1 MTRRLRTGRRRD
13 LQTAK
18 APLHIAQGNVGKGSA
33 QHTAFLQLCWV
44 QKADIILVQEPWVSI
59 DGQCKIN
66 THPGYNTY
74 VPVDSW
80 STTEDRPRVMT
91 YVRKGNRMDVQ
102 QLKPWQSRDLLAI
115 EADGIT
121 IVNVYKPDGARP
133 RALQLLYDFIPP
145 PNCIIGGDFN
155 SYYELWEPGVTT
167 HNDGNGIANW
177 AESNGLAFIGQ
188 IGVPTSRAG
197 HVIDLTFS
205 DIPFAS
211 ARATDDLL
219 VAKDHSAILIT
230 VPRQHIPRPPR
241 TTISVPDEKLE
252 TFAGLVGLGVTELP
266 YISTNA
272 MPEEID
278 QHTEHILKALVAALD
293 TAGTKSG
300 SKGHNAPWWT
310 EKCQQ
315 ALTRLRRAKRNIGSE
330 ELWKNCE
337 ERREFLG
344 TVRREKLEYWRRVI
358 DAVDSDQDL
367 YKVVNWHK
375 LGPNIKAPAL
385 NINGK
390 IIWENTAK
398 ADALRETLLERVTD
412 DEDLTDDP
420 FEVPVVPRAQL
431 PWQDHISLEEVTAAT
446 INVKSTSP
454 GTDGITVRLLKASW
468 EHIREHIRRLFEA
481 CLRTGYHP
489 VPLRTAEVVML
500 RKPDKKNYTDPRA
513 WRPIALLSCIG
524 KGLERLVARRMA
536 RIALQ
541 HTVISPQQAGALPT
555 RSATDLLACLVHE
568 IEHALENGMTAT
580 AVTLDVKGA
589 FDAALRRRLQL
600 RLRQQGWPTQL
611 IRFIGTFMENR
622 SARIRL
628 EETTTPVHAIKCG
641 LPQGSPVSPILFLLY
656 IADIFLDDPKLRFGY
671 ADDIALYRTSPSLE
685 ENAELLGK
693 DLTRVMDW
701 GKENKVALD
710 PKKGEVIHFSRRCK
724 GPAKTSAPDI
734 VSSKHNYTI
743 KPTDKPAVRW
753 LGVWFDRRL
762 KFSHHIQERVG
773 KANKLVQHLRNLSN
787 TKRGPPA
794 NLLRKAIITCVI
806 PVLLY
811 GAEAWYEGPT
821 KAPQHIA
828 HARLGNVATMQ
839 AEGINKIDETIRN
852 AIRAIM
858 PVWKTTPN
866 NTLYRDTGVPTARVA
881 LEDARH
887 RFGLRIQAVHK
898 DHPLA
903 ARAQREMWK
912 KRFHNRRSAGA
923 LKPPQTRLQR
933 ASMLPETFPR
943 PRQALGKR
951 LTAAVSVTNNRNKKE
966 AAKEFQ
972 QWQKDLPDT
981 HLVAFSDGSQDEK
994 GAVGWGYAIYRDGRK
1009 IAQGKGRLGIAEVF
1023 DGEAEGARNALKRAC
1038 QIDAGAQIH
1047 ICIDNTSVIAGLLG
1061 DAPTS
1066 SQDAFLEFQEI
1077 AQAVAVNVRWAP
1089 GHEDIEGNEEADR
1102 LAKEGTKM
1110 LMGNPSISATY
1121 AAAKRKIRETRD
1133 RHFRDWWQEALP
1145 RHRSYHALDLK
1156 TATLKCPR
1164 ELSLPRGTLHH
1175 LLACR
1180 STHGD
1185 FQSYHRRFNHKDATK
1200 CTCGR
1205 IKTPEHLVFCRKVQ
1219 RLRSQWPQLKKEP
1232 QNDREYWTEL
1242 IRQPERFAA
1251 FLEMTRFY
1259 EKICPNARTTQ
1270 TQSRTSESRPR
1281 TSQPMETQEQA
1292 SPS

>member
-1 MTRRLRTGRRRD
+1 
-13 LQTAK
+13 
-18 APLHIAQGNVGKGSA
+18 
-33 QHTAFLQLCWV
+33 
-44 QKADIILVQEPWVSI
+44 
-59 DGQCKIN
+59 
-66 THPGYNTY
+66 
-74 VPVDSW
+74 
-80 STTEDRPRVMT
+80 MT
-91 YVRKGNRMDVQ
+91 YVRKGNRVDVQ

-211 ARATDDLL
+211 ARVTDDLL

-293 TAGTKSG
+293 TAGTKSS

-367 YKVVNWHK
+367 
-375 LGPNIKAPAL
+375 
-385 NINGK
+385 
-390 IIWENTAK
+390 
-398 ADALRETLLERVTD
+398 
-412 DEDLTDDP
+412 
-420 FEVPVVPRAQL
+420 
-431 PWQDHISLEEVTAAT
+431 
-446 INVKSTSP
+446 
-454 GTDGITVRLLKASW
+454 
-468 EHIREHIRRLFEA
+468 
-481 CLRTGYHP
+481 
-489 VPLRTAEVVML
+489 
-500 RKPDKKNYTDPRA
+500 
-513 WRPIALLSCIG
+513 
-524 KGLERLVARRMA
+524 
-536 RIALQ
+536 
-541 HTVISPQQAGALPT
+541 
-555 RSATDLLACLVHE
+555 
-568 IEHALENGMTAT
+568 
-580 AVTLDVKGA
+580 
-589 FDAALRRRLQL
+589 
-600 RLRQQGWPTQL
+600 
-611 IRFIGTFMENR
+611 
-622 SARIRL
+622 
-628 EETTTPVHAIKCG
+628 
-641 LPQGSPVSPILFLLY
+641 
-656 IADIFLDDPKLRFGY
+656 
-671 ADDIALYRTSPSLE
+671 
-685 ENAELLGK
+685 
-693 DLTRVMDW
+693 VMDW
-701 GKENKVALD
+701 GKDNKVTLD

-852 AIRAIM
+852 AIRAIL

-912 KRFHNRRSAGA
+912 KRFHNRRPAGA

-981 HLVAFSDGSQDEK
+981 HLVAFSDGSQDER

-1164 ELSLPRGTLHH
+1164 ELSLSRGTLHH

>member
-1 MTRRLRTGRRRD
+1 
-13 LQTAK
+13 
-18 APLHIAQGNVGKGSA
+18 
-33 QHTAFLQLCWV
+33 
-44 QKADIILVQEPWVSI
+44 
-59 DGQCKIN
+59 
-66 THPGYNTY
+66 
-74 VPVDSW
+74 
-80 STTEDRPRVMT
+80 
-91 YVRKGNRMDVQ
+91 
-102 QLKPWQSRDLLAI
+102 
-115 EADGIT
+115 
-121 IVNVYKPDGARP
+121 
-133 RALQLLYDFIPP
+133 
-145 PNCIIGGDFN
+145 
-155 SYYELWEPGVTT
+155 
-167 HNDGNGIANW
+167 
-177 AESNGLAFIGQ
+177 
-188 IGVPTSRAG
+188 
-197 HVIDLTFS
+197 
-205 DIPFAS
+205 
-211 ARATDDLL
+211 
-219 VAKDHSAILIT
+219 
-230 VPRQHIPRPPR
+230 
-241 TTISVPDEKLE
+241 
-252 TFAGLVGLGVTELP
+252 
-266 YISTNA
+266 

-293 TAGTKSG
+293 TAGTKSS

-315 ALTRLRRAKRNIGSE
+315 ALIRLRRAKRNIGSE

-375 LGPNIKAPAL
+375 LRPNIKAPAL

-398 ADALRETLLERVTD
+398 ADALRKTLLERVTD

-420 FEVPVVPRAQL
+420 
-431 PWQDHISLEEVTAAT
+431 
-446 INVKSTSP
+446 
-454 GTDGITVRLLKASW
+454 
-468 EHIREHIRRLFEA
+468 
-481 CLRTGYHP
+481 
-489 VPLRTAEVVML
+489 
-500 RKPDKKNYTDPRA
+500 
-513 WRPIALLSCIG
+513 
-524 KGLERLVARRMA
+524 
-536 RIALQ
+536 
-541 HTVISPQQAGALPT
+541 
-555 RSATDLLACLVHE
+555 
-568 IEHALENGMTAT
+568 
-580 AVTLDVKGA
+580 
-589 FDAALRRRLQL
+589 
-600 RLRQQGWPTQL
+600 
-611 IRFIGTFMENR
+611 
-622 SARIRL
+622 
-628 EETTTPVHAIKCG
+628 
-641 LPQGSPVSPILFLLY
+641 
-656 IADIFLDDPKLRFGY
+656 
-671 ADDIALYRTSPSLE
+671 
-685 ENAELLGK
+685 
-693 DLTRVMDW
+693 
-701 GKENKVALD
+701 
-710 PKKGEVIHFSRRCK
+710 RRCK

-743 KPTDKPAVRW
+743 KPTDKPAVQW
-753 LGVWFDRRL
+753 LGIWFDRRL

-852 AIRAIM
+852 AIRAIL

-912 KRFHNRRSAGA
+912 KRFHNRRPAGA

-981 HLVAFSDGSQDEK
+981 HLVAFSDGSQDER

-1089 GHEDIEGNEEADR
+1089 GHEDIEGNAGVDCIRPTVHGTGGKYGNALQAASYNGNREVVQPLLDKGADVNTQGG
-1102 LAKEGTKM
+1102 KY
-1110 LMGNPSISATY
+1110 GNALQ
-1121 AAAKRKIRETRD
+1121 AASSKGNRDVVQLLLNKGADVNAWGGQYGNALQAASYNGNREVI
-1133 RHFRDWWQEALP
+1133 QLL
-1145 RHRSYHALDLK
+1145 LDK
-1156 TATLKCPR
+1156 GA
-1164 ELSLPRGTLHH
+1164 
-1175 LLACR
+1175 
-1180 STHGD
+1180 D
-1185 FQSYHRRFNHKDATK
+1185 
-1200 CTCGR
+1200 
-1205 IKTPEHLVFCRKVQ
+1205 V
-1219 RLRSQWPQLKKEP
+1219 
-1232 QNDREYWTEL
+1232 
-1242 IRQPERFAA
+1242 
-1251 FLEMTRFY
+1251 
-1259 EKICPNARTTQ
+1259 NARGGWHGNALQ
-1270 TQSRTSESRPR
+1270 AALNEGHQEVVFPASRRAWGV
-1281 TSQPMETQEQA
+1281 QETI
-1292 SPS
+1292 

>member
-1 MTRRLRTGRRRD
+1 
-13 LQTAK
+13 
-18 APLHIAQGNVGKGSA
+18 
-33 QHTAFLQLCWV
+33 
-44 QKADIILVQEPWVSI
+44 
-59 DGQCKIN
+59 
-66 THPGYNTY
+66 
-74 VPVDSW
+74 
-80 STTEDRPRVMT
+80 
-91 YVRKGNRMDVQ
+91 MDVQ

-121 IVNVYKPDGARP
+121 IVNIYKPDGARP

-188 IGVPTSRAG
+188 IGVPTSRAE

-230 VPRQHIPRPPR
+230 VPQQHIPRPPR
-241 TTISVPDEKLE
+241 TTISVPDGKLE

-293 TAGTKSG
+293 TAGTKSS
-300 SKGHNAPWWT
+300 SKGNNAPWWT

-315 ALTRLRRAKRNIGSE
+315 ALKVQAGKTKHRIRGIME
-330 ELWKNCE
+330 ELRGT
-337 ERREFLG
+337 ERVPQHRPEREARILAQSY
-344 TVRREKLEYWRRVI
+344 RRSR
-358 DAVDSDQDL
+358 
-367 YKVVNWHK
+367 
-375 LGPNIKAPAL
+375 LGP
-385 NINGK
+385 
-390 IIWENTAK
+390 
-398 ADALRETLLERVTD
+398 R
-412 DEDLTDDP
+412 
-420 FEVPVVPRAQL
+420 PV
-431 PWQDHISLEEVTAAT
+431 
-446 INVKSTSP
+446 
-454 GTDGITVRLLKASW
+454 
-468 EHIREHIRRLFEA
+468 
-481 CLRTGYHP
+481 
-489 VPLRTAEVVML
+489 
-500 RKPDKKNYTDPRA
+500 
-513 WRPIALLSCIG
+513 
-524 KGLERLVARRMA
+524 
-536 RIALQ
+536 
-541 HTVISPQQAGALPT
+541 
-555 RSATDLLACLVHE
+555 
-568 IEHALENGMTAT
+568 
-580 AVTLDVKGA
+580 
-589 FDAALRRRLQL
+589 
-600 RLRQQGWPTQL
+600 QG
-611 IRFIGTFMENR
+611 
-622 SARIRL
+622 
-628 EETTTPVHAIKCG
+628 
-641 LPQGSPVSPILFLLY
+641 
-656 IADIFLDDPKLRFGY
+656 
-671 ADDIALYRTSPSLE
+671 E

-693 DLTRVMDW
+693 DLTSVMDW
-701 GKENKVALD
+701 GKDNKVALD
-710 PKKGEVIHFSRRCK
+710 PKKGDVIHFSRRCK

-743 KPTDKPAVRW
+743 KPTDKPAARW

-762 KFSHHIQERVG
+762 KFSHHIQESVG

-811 GAEAWYEGPT
+811 GAETWYEGPT

-828 HARLGNVATMQ
+828 QARLGNVATMQ

-852 AIRAIM
+852 AIRAIL

-866 NTLYRDTGVPTARVA
+866 NTLYRDAGVPTARVA

-912 KRFHNRRSAGA
+912 KRFHNRRPAGA

-981 HLVAFSDGSQDEK
+981 HLVAFSDG
-994 GAVGWGYAIYRDGRK
+994 K
-1009 IAQGKGRLGIAEVF
+1009 IAQAKGRLGIAEVF

-1047 ICIDNTSVIAGLLG
+1047 ICIDNASVIAGLLG

-1077 AQAVAVNVRWAP
+1077 AQGVAVNVRWAP

-1102 LAKEGTKM
+1102 LAKEGTMM

-1133 RHFRDWWQEALP
+1133 RHFCDWWQEALP

-1164 ELSLPRGTLHH
+1164 ELSLPRGTLYPEAH
-1175 LLACR
+1175 
-1180 STHGD
+1180 STT
-1185 FQSYHRRFNHKDATK
+1185 F
-1200 CTCGR
+1200 
-1205 IKTPEHLVFCRKVQ
+1205 
-1219 RLRSQWPQLKKEP
+1219 WPAGP
-1232 QNDREYWTEL
+1232 
-1242 IRQPERFAA
+1242 
-1251 FLEMTRFY
+1251 
-1259 EKICPNARTTQ
+1259 
-1270 TQSRTSESRPR
+1270 
-1281 TSQPMETQEQA
+1281 PMETSRAITDDLTTKTQQNA
-1292 SPS
+1292 RAAGSRPLST